1 MRRKPRA
8 RERFQVSQESRKVSR
23 LSAMLRPTVLKS
35 FAAFLSPDGR
45 RFAARLV
52 RAVMCCREPWL
63 RARARVS
70 VLACLEAFLFNQ
82 QERFMS
88 MVSTASTSPP
98 AMAGIIPLSPM
109 PDVIA
114 AIAAGRPV
122 LVLDDAER
130 ENEADIICAAERI
143 TPNVM
148 AKMIRE
154 GSGIVC
160 LCITPDKASQLKLR
174 PMVEINRSRYATA
187 FTQSIEA
194 AHGVSTGVSAADRV
208 QTIQCALRSTLER
221 SEIVSP
227 GHVFPLIA
235 RPGGTLERDGHT
247 EAAVDLA
254 VLAGLAPAGV
264 LCELM
269 NPDGTMARG
278 EQVRAFAQDHGLPCT
293 TVAAVADFRQRESQ
307 RSA

>member
-1 MRRKPRA
+1 
-8 RERFQVSQESRKVSR
+8 
-23 LSAMLRPTVLKS
+23 
-35 FAAFLSPDGR
+35 
-45 RFAARLV
+45 
-52 RAVMCCREPWL
+52 
-63 RARARVS
+63 
-70 VLACLEAFLFNQ
+70 
-82 QERFMS
+82 MS
-88 MVSTASTSPP
+88 MVSTASLSASRDP
-98 AMAGIIPLSPM
+98 GVVPLSPL
-109 PDVIA
+109 PEVLA

-122 LVLDDAER
+122 LVLDDAQR
-130 ENEADIICAAERI
+130 ENEADLICAAERI
-143 TPNVM
+143 TPAVM
-148 AKMIRE
+148 AMMIRE

-160 LCITPDKASQLKLR
+160 LCIPPDKASELKLR
-174 PMVEINRSRYATA
+174 PMVEINRSRFATA

-208 QTIQCALRSTLER
+208 QTIQCALRTTLER

-269 NPDGTMARG
+269 NSDGTMARG
-278 EQVRAFAQDHGLPCT
+278 AQVRAFAEAHGLPCT
-293 TVAAVADFRQRESQ
+293 TVAAVADFRRHH
-307 RSA
+307 RC